1 MLSARFR
8 RNSPYIRSSEPEI
21 DAMKQPSKG
30 AERKASAPKIKR
42 KSREQLDLEARD
54 RKRQK
59 KHRGHAAGSRAQ
71 PSGDHQQNA
80 ASGKAK
86 DPRIGSKKPVSLLPE
101 GTTVAVKAPVPAAEK
116 PVRQSPQDELEM
128 LENDPRLDALLD
140 RLEKGETLSAKE
152 QSWLDETLDR
162 IDILMEQLGISLDD
176 DEEDEEQE
184 EDMLQLLRRGNPKDG
199 Y

>member
-1 MLSARFR
+1 M
-8 RNSPYIRSSEPEI
+8 
-21 DAMKQPSKG
+21 
-30 AERKASAPKIKR
+30 
-42 KSREQLDLEARD
+42 
-54 RKRQK
+54 
-59 KHRGHAAGSRAQ
+59 
-71 PSGDHQQNA
+71 
-80 ASGKAK
+80 
-86 DPRIGSKKPVSLLPE
+86 SLLPE
-101 GTTVAVKAPVPAAEK
+101 GAAVTVKAPVPTAEK
-116 PVRQSPQDELEM
+116 PVRLSLQEELEM

-184 EDMLQLLRRGNPKDG
+184 EDMLQLLRRSNPKDG

>member
-1 MLSARFR
+1 
-8 RNSPYIRSSEPEI
+8 
-21 DAMKQPSKG
+21 MKQPSKG
-30 AERKASAPKIKR
+30 AGHKASAPKIKR
-42 KSREQLDLEARD
+42 KNREQLDLEARD

-71 PSGDHQQNA
+71 
-80 ASGKAK
+80 ASGGDQHNASSGKTK

-101 GTTVAVKAPVPAAEK
+101 GAAVVVKAPVASQEK
-116 PVRQSPQDELEM
+116 PVRLPPQEELEM

-140 RLEKGETLSAKE
+140 RLEKGETLPAKE

-184 EDMLQLLRRGNPKDG
+184 EDMLQLLRRNNPKDSH
-199 Y
+199 

>member
-1 MLSARFR
+1 
-8 RNSPYIRSSEPEI
+8 
-21 DAMKQPSKG
+21 MKQPSQG
-30 AERKASAPKIKR
+30 AGRKAPAPKAKR

-71 PSGDHQQNA
+71 PTGGQQHNASSGQ
-80 ASGKAK
+80 GK
-86 DPRIGSKKPVSLLPE
+86 DPRIGSKKPVALLPE
-101 GTTVAVKAPVPAAEK
+101 SAVAPTKPVTMPKEK
-116 PVRQSPQDELEM
+116 PVRLSPQEELEM
-128 LENDPRLDALLD
+128 LENDPRLDNLLD
-140 RLEKGETLSAKE
+140 RLEKGETLPAKE

-176 DEEDEEQE
+176 DDEDEQQE

>member
-1 MLSARFR
+1 
-8 RNSPYIRSSEPEI
+8 
-21 DAMKQPSKG
+21 MKQPSKG
-30 AERKASAPKIKR
+30 AGRKAPAPKIKR
-42 KSREQLDLEARD
+42 KSREQLDLEARE

-59 KHRGHAAGSRAQ
+59 KHRGHVAGSRTQ
-71 PSGDHQQNA
+71 PSDDRQHNS
-80 ASGKAK
+80 ASDKLK

-101 GTTVAVKAPVPAAEK
+101 GAVVAVKAPVAAKEK
-116 PVRQSPQDELEM
+116 PARLSPQEELEM
-128 LENDPRLDALLD
+128 LENDPRLDELLD
-140 RLEKGETLSAKE
+140 RLEKGETLPAKE

-184 EDMLQLLRRGNPKDG
+184 EDMLQLLRRNNPKDG

>member
-1 MLSARFR
+1 
-8 RNSPYIRSSEPEI
+8 
-21 DAMKQPSKG
+21 MKQPSKG
-30 AERKASAPKIKR
+30 AGRKAPAPKTKR

-71 PSGDHQQNA
+71 PSGGHQKNG
-80 ASGKAK
+80 ASGKAA

-101 GTTVAVKAPVPAAEK
+101 GTVTPVTSPLTPKEK
-116 PVRQSPQDELEM
+116 PAHLSPQEELEM
-128 LENDPRLDALLD
+128 LENDPRLDELLD
-140 RLEKGETLSAKE
+140 RLEKGETLPAKD

-176 DEEDEEQE
+176 DEEDDEQE
-184 EDMLQLLRRGNPKDG
+184 EDMLQLLRRNNPKDG